1 MRCAVSDKLNLPG
14 HAVARIG
21 SARRGWCSWTAAV
34 FGGQRRATP
43 WSPGPRK
50 HIEGR
55 ITGSRLATTTKS
67 WSSPWPHASALRAV
81 TPHHGH
87 RRRSG
92 RAHHNLQLP
101 RLSTAQVCSRQG
113 GFYGWLPQER
123 AGLPASWWRA
133 ASLLTS
139 ARPPRRSSLRSV
151 SRNRISTMRAVG
163 GGCRVFGEG
172 TGRFGVSFACSPPPS
187 TAGYF
192 SPRRW
197 AFPVTRPMR
206 ADQLGSGTFSSY

>member
-1 MRCAVSDKLNLPG
+1 MDHSWCAGRDRVKRRHSRLTISMRCAVSDKLNLPG

-113 GFYGWLPQER
+113 GFYGWRPQER

-133 ASLLTS
+133 ASSLLTS
-139 ARPPRRSSLRSV
+139 ARPPRRSRLKSV
-151 SRNRISTMRAVG
+151 SRKRISTMRAVG
-163 GGCRVFGEG
+163 GCRVFGEG
-172 TGRFGVSFACSPPPS
+172 PDAP
-187 TAGYF
+187 
-192 SPRRW
+192 
-197 AFPVTRPMR
+197 AFQSLA
-206 ADQLGSGTFSSY
+206 ADPTEHCGLLLP